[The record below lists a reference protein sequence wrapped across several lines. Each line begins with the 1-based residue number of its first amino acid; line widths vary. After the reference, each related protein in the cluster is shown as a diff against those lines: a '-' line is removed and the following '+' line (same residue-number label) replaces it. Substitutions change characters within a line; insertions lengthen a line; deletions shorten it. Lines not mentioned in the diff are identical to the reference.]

1 MSIRSDQHK
10 MLSFT
15 GVVMS
20 KHDWQEALP
29 WNCTPAAMDMEN
41 EIGVYIQP
49 LKAVSVLPGSGKWV
63 NRCSQ
68 ELDSCSSIRPDT
80 RSESK
85 GPIQIFLGASCHIR
99 LPL

>member
-29 WNCTPAAMDMEN
+29 WNRTPAAMDMEN
-41 EIGVYIQP
+41 EIGVYMQH

-68 ELDSCSSIRPDT
+68 ELDSCSSIRLDT

-85 GPIQIFLGASCHIR
+85 GPIQIFPRGKLPYR